1 MPGIGLDAVEPAA
14 MDGSDGTLNV
24 EKIVFAQS

>member
-1 MPGIGLDAVEPAA
+1 VPGIGLDAVEPTA
-14 MDGSDGTLNV
+14 MDGRDGALNV